1 MSSLNPKIGLFPCY
15 SEKGV
20 KESCPKSLNTFI
32 FNFRLSGK
40 MSSVLFRV
48 ILTIEIPVGIREQSL
63 VTVKTFVCIN
73 Y

>member
-1 MSSLNPKIGLFPCY
+1 MSLLNLEIGLFPCY

-32 FNFRLSGK
+32 FNFRLNGK
-40 MSSVLFRV
+40 TSSVLFRV
-48 ILTIEIPVGIREQSL
+48 ILTNEIPVGIREQNL
-63 VTVKTFVCIN
+63 VSVKTFVCIN